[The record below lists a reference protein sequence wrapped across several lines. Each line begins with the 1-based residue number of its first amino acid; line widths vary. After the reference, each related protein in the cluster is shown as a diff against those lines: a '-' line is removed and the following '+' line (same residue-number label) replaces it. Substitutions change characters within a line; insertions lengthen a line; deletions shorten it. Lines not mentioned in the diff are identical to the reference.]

1 MKRAAK
7 AAARTVDQMTLSRH
21 RWCHRGLEVQ
31 RYLVERLDDEMFDI
45 VNREYEENGSFRCD
59 FVATKERDR
68 ELVVMWFCRFY
79 PCASRRTVS

>member
-1 MKRAAK
+1 MRKM
-7 AAARTVDQMTLSRH
+7 AARPECRRH
-21 RWCHRGLEVQ
+21 SEDITRFG
-31 RYLVERLDDEMFDI
+31 RYEISSLRELDDEMFDI

-68 ELVVMWFCRFY
+68 ELVVCGFAGFY

>member
-1 MKRAAK
+1 MSETFRRLK
-7 AAARTVDQMTLSRH
+7 
-21 RWCHRGLEVQ
+21 RGLEDTEISS
-31 RYLVERLDDEMFDI
+31 RETGLEMFDI

-68 ELVVMWFCRFY
+68 ELVVCGFAGFY

>member
-1 MKRAAK
+1 MSETFRK
-7 AAARTVDQMTLSRH
+7 QY
-21 RWCHRGLEVQ
+21 RGLEDTEIFS
-31 RYLVERLDDEMFDI
+31 RETGLEMFDI

-68 ELVVMWFCRFY
+68 ELVVCGFAGFY

>member
-1 MKRAAK
+1 
-7 AAARTVDQMTLSRH
+7 
-21 RWCHRGLEVQ
+21 
-31 RYLVERLDDEMFDI
+31 MFDI

-68 ELVVMWFCRFY
+68 ELVVCGFAGFY

>member
-1 MKRAAK
+1 MAFRK
-7 AAARTVDQMTLSRH
+7 QY
-21 RWCHRGLEVQ
+21 RGLEDTEIFS
-31 RYLVERLDDEMFDI
+31 RETGLEMFDI

-68 ELVVMWFCRFY
+68 ELVVCGFAGFY

>member
-1 MKRAAK
+1 
-7 AAARTVDQMTLSRH
+7 
-21 RWCHRGLEVQ
+21 
-31 RYLVERLDDEMFDI
+31 MFDI